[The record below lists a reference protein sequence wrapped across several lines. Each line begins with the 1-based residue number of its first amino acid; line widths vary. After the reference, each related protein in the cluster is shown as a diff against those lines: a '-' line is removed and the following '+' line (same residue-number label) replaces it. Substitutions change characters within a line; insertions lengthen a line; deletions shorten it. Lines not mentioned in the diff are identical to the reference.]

1 MITKIKHFLTLK
13 TLQNG
18 LWLFL
23 DKIVR
28 LGIGL
33 FVSAFVARYLGVDF
47 FGKWNYV
54 IALVAM
60 MSALATLGLDQV
72 VVKHLLEKD
81 EDEQIIL
88 GTAFYLRLVGSI
100 FCTLLACCYLF
111 FFKSDYQLLLLAL
124 LTTISLW
131 FQSLDVIDL
140 KYQSILQSKKTVI
153 VKNLSFLFIVVF
165 KLFIVYNKYPVIY
178 IVIATMLEVLI
189 GSVGLIFSYG
199 VKKVFRWKFNL
210 KYSKILFRQ
219 CWPLIFSGIIIMLY
233 MRLDQVMIGEML
245 GDKYVGYY
253 SISTRFTE
261 LWYFIPSVFV
271 TSVYPN
277 LIEKKKNGGKDYEI
291 ACLKL
296 LKVLFLLS
304 FTIAVFFT
312 FFSGNLIYYL
322 YGLEYMPAAFTLKV
336 SIWTGVFVFWGMAAG
351 NFLVLENLNRFNFS
365 RSLQG
370 LIINVIL
377 NFILIPM
384 YGINGAAVATLISQS
399 YACYFYYFLS
409 KKTRHIFKLQTKS
422 ILIFK

>member
-1 MITKIKHFLTLK
+1 MIARIKGFFNLK
-13 TLQNG
+13 TFQNG
-18 LWLFL
+18 LWLFF

-60 MSALATLGLDQV
+60 MSALSTLGLDQI

-81 EDEQIIL
+81 EDEQKIL

-100 FCTLLACCYLF
+100 FCTILACSYLF
-111 FFKSDYQLLLLAL
+111 FLKLDYQLLLIGLF
-124 LTTISLW
+124 TTVSLW

-140 KYQSILQSKKTVI
+140 KYQSTLQSKKTVI
-153 VKNLSFLFIVVF
+153 VKNLSFLLVVLI
-165 KLFIVYNKYPVIY
+165 KLFIVYNKISVMYV
-178 IVIATMLEVLI
+178 VIATMLEVLL
-189 GSVGLIFSYG
+189 GALGLIFSYG
-199 VKKVFRWKFNL
+199 YNKVLKWRFNL
-210 KYSKILFRQ
+210 EYSKVLFVQ

-271 TSVYPN
+271 TSVYPS
-277 LIEKKKNGGKDYEI
+277 LIEKKRIGGPEYEI

-296 LKVLFLLS
+296 LKVLFILS
-304 FTIAVFFT
+304 FTIAVFFS
-312 FFSGNLIYYL
+312 FFSGNIIYYL

-351 NFLVLENLNRFNFS
+351 NFLVLENLNKFNFS

-370 LIINVIL
+370 LLINVIL
-377 NFILIPM
+377 NFILIPL
-384 YGINGAAVATLISQS
+384 YGINGAAIATLISQS
-399 YACYFYYFLS
+399 YACYFYYFFS